1 MQLDGE
7 LGMVLRGQASLGRR
21 ALLAITGAAAL
32 AFRAR
37 PGAAATVAERVLGDP
52 QAKLTVVEWFSMT
65 CPHCAAF
72 HLQTLPELKRRY
84 LDTGKVRLVVRDFPT
99 DAVALRAAVLAHCAG
114 PERYFAFVD
123 ALLSSQQRWAGAKD
137 PAAALRQIAKLGGL
151 TDAQI
156 DACLGD
162 SAMENAV
169 LQTRL
174 EAQQKHDIRST
185 PSFLIDGKVHA
196 GNRSPDDF
204 AKLLDPLLR

>member
-1 MQLDGE
+1 
-7 LGMVLRGQASLGRR
+7 MVLRGQASLGRR

-37 PGAAATVAERVLGDP
+37 PGATASVAERALGDP

-72 HLQTLPELKRRY
+72 HLETLPELKRRY

-99 DAVALRAAVLAHCAG
+99 DALALRAAVLAHCAG

-123 ALLSSQQRWAGAKD
+123 ALLASQARWAGAKD
-137 PAAALRQIAKLGGL
+137 PVAALRQMAKLGGL
-151 TDAQI
+151 ADAQI
-156 DACLGD
+156 DAC
-162 SAMENAV
+162 SADTALENAV

-174 EAQQKHDIRST
+174 EAQQKYDIRST
-185 PSFLIDGKVHA
+185 PSFLVNGKVHA

>member
-1 MQLDGE
+1 
-7 LGMVLRGQASLGRR
+7 MVLRGGASLDRR
-21 ALLAITGAAAL
+21 TLLAVTGGAAL

-52 QAKLTVVEWFSMT
+52 QARLTVVEWFSMT

-84 LDTGKVRLVVRDFPT
+84 LDTGKVRFVVRDFPT

-137 PAAALRQIAKLGGL
+137 PAAALRQMAKLGGL

-156 DACLGD
+156 DACLAD
-162 SAMENAV
+162 SALENAV

>member
-1 MQLDGE
+1 
-7 LGMVLRGQASLGRR
+7 MVLRGGASLDRR
-21 ALLAITGAAAL
+21 ALLAITGGAAL

-37 PGAAATVAERVLGDP
+37 PAAAATVAERALGDP
-52 QAKLTVVEWFSMT
+52 QARLTIVEWFSMT

-84 LDTGKVRLVVRDFPT
+84 VDTGKVRLVVRDFPT

-123 ALLSSQQRWAGAKD
+123 ALLASQARWAGAKD
-137 PAAALRQIAKLGGL
+137 PAAALRQMAKLGGL
-151 TDAQI
+151 ADAQI
-156 DACLGD
+156 DACLAD
-162 SAMENAV
+162 SALENAV
-169 LQTRL
+169 LQARL

>member
-1 MQLDGE
+1 MA
-7 LGMVLRGQASLGRR
+7 LRTGASLGRR
-21 ALLAITGAAAL
+21 AALAIAGSAAVALGARQAAA
-32 AFRAR
+32 A
-37 PGAAATVAERVLGDP
+37 GVAERAIGEP

-72 HLQTLPELKRRY
+72 HLETLPEIKRRY

-114 PERYFAFVD
+114 PDRYFAFVD
-123 ALLSSQQRWAGAKD
+123 ALLASQARWAGAKD
-137 PAAALRQIAKLGGL
+137 PAAALRQMAKLGGL

-156 DACLGD
+156 DACLAD
-162 SAMENAV
+162 TSLENAV
-169 LQTRL
+169 LQARL
-174 EAQQKHDIRST
+174 EAQQKHDVRST

-204 AKLLDPLLR
+204 GKLLDPHLR

>member
-1 MQLDGE
+1 MTL
-7 LGMVLRGQASLGRR
+7 ARR
-21 ALLAITGAAAL
+21 TLLVMAGGAAVAL
-32 AFRAR
+32 GAR
-37 PGAAATVAERVLGDP
+37 PGRAAAVAERALGD
-52 QAKLTVVEWFSMT
+52 QGARLTVVEYFSMT

-72 HLQTLPELKRRY
+72 HLQTLPEIKKRY

-123 ALLSSQQRWAGAKD
+123 GLLASQPRWAAAKD
-137 PAAALRQIAKLGGL
+137 PAAALRQVAKLGGL

-156 DACLGD
+156 DACLAD
-162 SAMENAV
+162 TSMENAV

-174 EAQQKHDIRST
+174 DAQQKHEIRST

>member
-1 MQLDGE
+1 
-7 LGMVLRGQASLGRR
+7 MVLRGGASLDRR
-21 ALLAITGAAAL
+21 ALLAITGGAVLAL
-32 AFRAR
+32 RAR
-37 PGAAATVAERVLGDP
+37 PGAAATVAERALGDP
-52 QAKLTVVEWFSMT
+52 QARLTVVEWFSMT

-99 DAVALRAAVLAHCAG
+99 DALALRAAVLAHCAG
-114 PERYFAFVD
+114 PERYFTFVD
-123 ALLSSQQRWAGAKD
+123 ALLASQARWAGAKD
-137 PAAALRQIAKLGGL
+137 PAAALRQMAKLGGL
-151 TDAQI
+151 ADAQI
-156 DACLGD
+156 DACLAD
-162 SAMENAV
+162 TALENAV

-196 GNRSPDDF
+196 GNRSPDEF